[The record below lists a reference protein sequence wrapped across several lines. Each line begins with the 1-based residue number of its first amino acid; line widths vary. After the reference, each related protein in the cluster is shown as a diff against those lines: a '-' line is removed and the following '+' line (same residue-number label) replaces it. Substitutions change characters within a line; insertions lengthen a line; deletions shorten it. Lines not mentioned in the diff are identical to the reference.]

1 MKPTGTPVVRYR
13 HSKRTLGW
21 AKGNGGVFSREKFS
35 NTRTRE
41 SEDRE
46 NMDAEK
52 TGCEVFMEL
61 VINNGEGRLR
71 NGRGEGQVKFSSV
84 KGRVMMK
91 SFSFGEILR

>member
-1 MKPTGTPVVRYR
+1 MGKSFLT
-13 HSKRTLGW
+13 
-21 AKGNGGVFSREKFS
+21 REP
-35 NTRTRE
+35 RE

-52 TGCEVFMEL
+52 TGSKVFTEL

-71 NGRGEGQVKFSSV
+71 NGGGEGQVKFSSV

-91 SFSFGEILR
+91 SFSFDEILR